1 MKTEEIVQVIKS
13 NPELM
18 DKMNTLAKCEYC
30 QDDLDRYLKTDIY
43 ILRYLPEIISK
54 VLERKY
60 IGQFD
65 GRMIIPYDYSDATNE
80 KYQVLIIYWKP
91 SKYDFKVLAYEGK
104 VHVLGRFFG
113 KNLDDTITKFA
124 ELAKGIIDKIKDS
137 VEKVIWEFEEFLN
150 NPDPDVDP
158 TDLVPPN
165 DDYYEDFMD
174 GGSMC

>member
-1 MKTEEIVQVIKS
+1 MKTEEIVQIIKS
-13 NPELM
+13 DP
-18 DKMNTLAKCEYC
+18 TLVEVMR
-30 QDDLDRYLKTDIY
+30 DLSECVDCSDLFDRYFRTDIY
-43 ILRYLPEIISK
+43 ILHYLPDIISK
-54 VLERKY
+54 ALERKY
-60 IGQFD
+60 GGQFD

-80 KYQVLIIYWKP
+80 KDQVLIIYWKP
-91 SKYDFKVLAYEGK
+91 SKYGFKVLAYEGR

-113 KNLDDTITKFA
+113 KNLDDTVTKFA
-124 ELAKGIIDKIKDS
+124 ELAKEVVDKIKDN
-137 VEKVIWEFEEFLN
+137 VENVIWEFEEFLN